1 MDSIKLWARDGEA
14 VHQAIELGE
23 IAHMETAREELT
35 DAFLLFAIESGR
47 LQTWAEA
54 FPDPRS
60 APEIGMEGILPA
72 PLAARF
78 AGLYSMRKAGYVLRS
93 ARVLGALG
101 YSVDKPRQ
109 RLLYV
114 YASSAIP
121 AHTSPPLLFVMSM
134 GQFDHP
140 FWFNARP
147 MVTKIDA
154 MSVSKQAHVRM
165 GVDSTGDDWES
176 PGLPTDIS
184 GKSVGFKRYRSSRWG
199 ETSQSH
205 TTELPTTRA

>member
-1 MDSIKLWARDGEA
+1 MTPARKPTEGMA
-14 VHQAIELGE
+14 SWPVAWV
-23 IAHMETAREELT
+23 RT
-35 DAFLLFAIESGR
+35 DLPRGR
-47 LQTWAEA
+47 CERALRVSVVPRVGAYA
-54 FPDPRS
+54 APRS
-60 APEIGMEGILPA
+60 
-72 PLAARF
+72 LARS
-78 AGLYSMRKAGYVLRS
+78 LMCSSLCLRS
-93 ARVLGALG
+93 SASQAWACSRRLIRYRRTRNCGAL
-101 YSVDKPRQ
+101 RQ
-109 RLLYV
+109 GRSPSLE
-114 YASSAIP
+114 ATAIP

>member
-1 MDSIKLWARDGEA
+1 MKRKRGKGWSRDPWKGK
-14 VHQAIELGE
+14 GWKKCKRWKWWKR
-23 IAHMETAREELT
+23 T
-35 DAFLLFAIESGR
+35 
-47 LQTWAEA
+47 
-54 FPDPRS
+54 
-60 APEIGMEGILPA
+60 
-72 PLAARF
+72 
-78 AGLYSMRKAGYVLRS
+78 
-93 ARVLGALG
+93 
-101 YSVDKPRQ
+101 
-109 RLLYV
+109 
-114 YASSAIP
+114 AIP